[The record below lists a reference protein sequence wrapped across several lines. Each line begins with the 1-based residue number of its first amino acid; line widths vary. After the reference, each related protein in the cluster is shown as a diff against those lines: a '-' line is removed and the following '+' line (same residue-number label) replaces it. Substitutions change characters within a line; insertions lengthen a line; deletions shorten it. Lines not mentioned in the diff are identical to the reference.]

1 MRCIM
6 NISKKLIID
15 CINNCTDLDTTIE
28 KEIDTIID
36 NIDDKKKEIEE
47 KYNIEIYITYQW
59 DYKN

>member
-1 MRCIM
+1 M

>member
-1 MRCIM
+1 M

-36 NIDDKKKEIEE
+36 NIDNKKKEIEE
-47 KYNIEIYITYQW
+47 KYNIEIYIKYQW
-59 DYKN
+59 DFKN

>member
-1 MRCIM
+1 M
-6 NISKKLIID
+6 NINKKLIID